1 MRALQKDL
9 GDTQIFEVKSDLEG
23 SCCPDCRVVMNCFEW
38 DAVLIEICP
47 RCCGSWLSDG
57 EWGELDWRAQQLE
70 GGGFKLANTSGH
82 SEVEC
87 FIDRWRSL
95 STSQL

>member
-23 SCCPDCRVVMNCFEW
+23 CCCPHCRVVMNCFEW
-38 DAVLIEICP
+38 DAVWVEICP
-47 RCCGSWLSDG
+47 VCFGSWLSDG

-70 GGGFKLANTSGH
+70 GGFKLGDTSGR

-95 STSQL
+95 RTPQP